1 MASDADK
8 RKFWMRVLLGFV
20 VFALG
25 ASMLLYLVPQGP
37 SGDVGSTETVAKV
50 GDQEITVQDVRQQ
63 LADIER
69 RGQVP
74 KQFEAIYAQQILNNL
89 VFDREIQYEANRL
102 GIHVTDE
109 ETAERIKQ
117 FLPAAFNGDSPI
129 GMDQY
134 SQLVQQQFQMPVQQF
149 EDLVRKEIL
158 QEKFRKLVTDGVSV
172 SPAELQEQFRYN
184 NEKVKLDYA
193 VIKPDDLQAKIVPTD
208 AEIKAH
214 YEKNKA
220 EYQVPEKRVVRYGL
234 IDIIKLRQNTQVSD
248 DELKAIYQKN
258 IQDYAVPN
266 RVHVEHILFMTV
278 GKTDAEVAEIRKK
291 AEDVLKQA
299 KSGANFE
306 DLAKKYSE
314 DPGGSKAKGGD
325 IGWIVQGQTVPEF
338 EKVAFSLP
346 KGAISDLVKTQYGFH
361 IIKVLDKETA
371 HTKPFDEVKDSI
383 KAPLVLSKAD
393 QQASDE
399 ADKLSAAIRRSSKVS
414 LDDLAKQFPLE
425 LGQTRPV
432 SATDSI
438 LELGNSKEVKDAIFR
453 LREGEVSLPI
463 QIDRGYAVLSL
474 QNVQPAHQGTLEEVH
489 DRVVSDLKQEKA
501 TQLARTDAEELVKR
515 VKAGEKFDIA
525 AKSLSFDPKTT
536 DPINRAGSIS
546 GVASGAQLAPAF
558 QLKAGDVA
566 APVNLGA
573 NWLVYRVADKQEP
586 NPADFE
592 AQRQQL
598 TEQALQDKRS
608 VAFDAFK
615 TALENRLKQE
625 GKLRIMPDKLK
636 GFGDFSNGSL

>member
-8 RKFWMRVLLGFV
+8 RKFWMRMLLGVV
-20 VFALG
+20 VFILG
-25 ASMLLYLVPQGP
+25 GSMLLYLVPQGP
-37 SGDVGSTETVAKV
+37 GTDVGSTETVAKV
-50 GDQEITVQDVRQQ
+50 GDQEITLQDIRQQ
-63 LADIER
+63 LAEIER

-74 KQFEAIYAQQILNNL
+74 KQFEAIYAQQILQQL
-89 VFDREIQYEANRL
+89 IFDREVEYEANRL
-102 GIHVTDE
+102 GIHVTNE

-134 SQLVQQQFQMPVQQF
+134 SQLVQTQFQMPVQRF

-193 VIKPDDLQAKIVPTD
+193 VIKPDDIEAKIVPTD
-208 AEIKAH
+208 AEIKAQ
-214 YEKNKA
+214 YEKDKA
-220 EYQVPEKRVVRYGL
+220 KYQVPEKRVVRYGL
-234 IDIIKLRQNTQVSD
+234 VDIIKMRQNVKVSD
-248 DELKAIYQKN
+248 DELKALYQKN
-258 IQDYAVPN
+258 MQDYAVPN

-278 GKTDAEVAEIRKK
+278 GKTDAEIAEIKKK

-314 DPGGSKAKGGD
+314 DPGGSKEKGGD

-346 KGAISDLVKTQYGFH
+346 KGSISDLVKTQYGFH
-361 IIKVLDKETA
+361 IIKVIDKETA
-371 HTKPFDEVKDSI
+371 HTKPFEEVKDSI

-393 QQASDE
+393 QGASDE
-399 ADKLSAAIRRSSKVS
+399 AEKLGAAIRRSSKVS

-425 LGQTRPV
+425 MGTTRPV
-432 SATDSI
+432 SASDSL

-453 LREGEVSLPI
+453 LRPGEVSLPM
-463 QIDRGYAVLSL
+463 QIDRGYVVLS
-474 QNVQPAHQGTLEEVH
+474 VQSVEAAHQGTLDEVR

-501 TQLARTDAEELVKR
+501 TQLARSDAEDLVKR
-515 VKAGEKFDIA
+515 VKSGEKFEA
-525 AKSLSFDPKTT
+525 AGRALGFEAKTS
-536 DPINRAGSIS
+536 DSISRAGSIS
-546 GVASGAQLAPAF
+546 GVATGAQLAPAF
-558 QLKAGDVA
+558 RLKAGDVA
-566 APVNLGA
+566 APLSLGA
-573 NWLVYRVADKQEP
+573 NWLVYRVAEKQEP
-586 NPADFE
+586 NPSDFE
-592 AQRQQL
+592 TQRKQL
-598 TEQALQDKRS
+598 TDQALQDKRS
-608 VAFDAFK
+608 LAFDAFR
-615 TALENRLKQE
+615 TALESRLKQE

>member
-8 RKFWMRVLLGFV
+8 RKFWVRMLLGLV
-20 VFALG
+20 VFVLG
-25 ASMLLYLVPQGP
+25 GSMLLYLVPQGP
-37 SGDVGSTETVAKV
+37 GTDAGSTETVAKV
-50 GDQEITVQDVRQQ
+50 GDQEITLQDVRQQ
-63 LADIER
+63 LAEIER

-74 KQFEAIYAQQILNNL
+74 KQFEAIYAQQILQQL
-89 VFDREIQYEANRL
+89 IFDREITYEANRL
-102 GIHVTDE
+102 GIHVTNE

-134 SQLVQQQFQMPVQQF
+134 AQLVQQQFQMPVQQF

-208 AEIKAH
+208 AEIKAQ

-220 EYQVPEKRVVRYGL
+220 TYQVPEKRVVRYGL
-234 IDIIKLRQNTQVSD
+234 VDIIKMRQNVQVSD
-248 DELKAIYQKN
+248 DELKAMYQKN

-278 GKTDAEVAEIRKK
+278 GKTDAEVAEIKKK

-314 DPGGSKAKGGD
+314 DPGGSKEKGGD

-361 IIKVLDKETA
+361 IIKIIDKETA

-393 QQASDE
+393 QEASDE
-399 ADKLSAAIRRSSKVS
+399 ADKLSAAIRRSNKIS
-414 LDDLAKQFPLE
+414 LDALVKQFPLE
-425 LGQTRPV
+425 VGTTRPV
-432 SATDSI
+432 SPSDSL

-453 LREGEVSLPI
+453 LREGEVSLPL
-463 QIDRGYAVLSL
+463 QIDRGYVVLSV
-474 QNVQPAHQGTLEEVH
+474 QSIQPAHQGTLDEVR

-501 TQLARTDAEELVKR
+501 TQLARSDADDLVKR
-515 VKAGEKFDIA
+515 VKSGEKFEAA
-525 AKSLSFDPKTT
+525 AKALGFEAKTS
-536 DPINRAGSIS
+536 DPISRAGSIS
-546 GVASGAQLAPAF
+546 GVATGAQLAAAF
-558 QLKAGDVA
+558 RLKSGEVA
-566 APVNLGA
+566 APLSLGA
-573 NWLVYRVADKQEP
+573 NWLVYRIAEKQEP

-592 AQRQQL
+592 TQRKQL
-598 TEQALQDKRS
+598 TDQALQDKRS
-608 VAFDAFK
+608 LAFDAFR

>member
-8 RKFWMRVLLGFV
+8 RKFGYRVLLGLI

-37 SGDVGSTETVAKV
+37 GGDTGSTETVAKV
-50 GDQEITVQDVRQQ
+50 GDQEITLQDVRQQ
-63 LADIER
+63 LAEIER

-74 KQFEAIYAQQILNNL
+74 KQFEAIYAQQILSQL

-102 GIHVTDE
+102 GMHVTDE
-109 ETAERIKQ
+109 ETADRIKQ

-193 VIKPDDLQAKIVPTD
+193 LIKPDDLQAKIVPTD
-208 AEIKAH
+208 AEIKAQ
-214 YEKNKA
+214 YEKDKA
-220 EYQVPEKRVVRYGL
+220 KYQVAERRVVRYGL
-234 IDIIKLRQNTQVSD
+234 IDIIKLRQNTQVAD
-248 DELKAIYQKN
+248 DELKALYQKN

-278 GKTDAEVAEIRKK
+278 GKTDAEVAEIRKQ

-299 KSGANFE
+299 KSGGNFE

-346 KGAISDLVKTQYGFH
+346 KGSISDLVKTQYGFH
-361 IIKVLDKETA
+361 IIKVVDKEVA
-371 HTKPFDEVKDSI
+371 HTKSFDEVKDSI
-383 KAPLVLSKAD
+383 KAPLILSKAD

-399 ADKLSAAIRRSSKVS
+399 SDKLSSAIRRSSKVS
-414 LDDLAKQFPLE
+414 LDDLAKEFPLE

-432 SATDSI
+432 SVADSV

-453 LREGEVSLPI
+453 LRQGEVSLPI
-463 QIDRGYAVLSL
+463 QIDRGYVVLSL

-489 DRVVSDLKQEKA
+489 DKVVADLKQEKA
-501 TQLARTDAEELVKR
+501 AQVARSDAEALVKR
-515 VKAGEKFDIA
+515 VKSGEKFETA
-525 AKSLSFDPKTT
+525 AKALGLDPKTS
-536 DPINRAGSIS
+536 DPISRAGSIS
-546 GVASGAQLAPAF
+546 GVASGTQLGAAF

-566 APVNLGA
+566 APLSLGA
-573 NWLVYRVADKQEP
+573 NWLVYRIADKQEP
-586 NPADFE
+586 NPGDFE
-592 AQRQQL
+592 TQRKQL
-598 TEQALQDKRS
+598 TDQTLQDKRS
-608 VAFDAFK
+608 LAFEAFRS
-615 TALENRLKQE
+615 ALESRLKQE
-625 GKLRIMPDKLK
+625 GKLRIMPEKLK